1 MASNFGTEPPT
12 GTSLR
17 AAKSKLQQSTAEVG
31 PQPAALNMNI
41 AADTVAKPKLSSA
54 KQAASTKAAPY
65 QQTRKG
71 KRPIRVHNLIKKAG
85 DVMDPMLTDPLML
98 YLQKEAAK
106 DSAKEQIPLT
116 DLVDGMGI
124 LRDNLANMP
133 LGKEE
138 HELSSQ
144 PPQPTKDMTGKINP
158 EIYDRSEELFDNAH
172 TTRRKYTDKD
182 HAFEGFDSSVVDRIL
197 GL

>member
-1 MASNFGTEPPT
+1 MANSFGADPPT

-17 AAKSKLQQSTAEVG
+17 VAKSKLQQSTAEVG

-41 AADTVAKPKLSSA
+41 AANTVSKPKV
-54 KQAASTKAAPY
+54 AASTKAAPY

-85 DVMDPMLTDPLML
+85 DVMDPMLTDPLLL
-98 YLQKEAAK
+98 YLKKEAAK
-106 DSAKEQIPLT
+106 DSAKEQISLT
-116 DLVDGMGI
+116 DLVNGMGV
-124 LRDNLANMP
+124 LQDNLSDMP

-138 HELSSQ
+138 FELASQ
-144 PPQPTKDMTGKINP
+144 PPQPTKDMTDRINP
-158 EIYDRSEELFDNAH
+158 DIYGRSKELFDNAH